1 MKKITL
7 FVFLLAMSIG
17 YAQQSLVQ
25 DFETGSEGLGEP
37 FGGAAAEIVA
47 DPETAGTRGQ
57 VAKLTSSATGE
68 VWQGLN
74 VNITSNV
81 ELTSDKTMKID
92 IYSLAP
98 VTIAPRVQ
106 GGLDGAPVSTAVVSH
121 TGSGWETL
129 TITFNTGSNGDAT
142 AEGVYEQFV
151 IYYLWDNGFLSP
163 AVERVIYA
171 DNITGIIEKQ
181 LVQDFETGSEGLGEP
196 FGGAAAEIVA
206 DPETA
211 GTRGQVAKLT
221 SSATGE
227 VWQGL
232 NVNITSNVELTSDKT
247 MKIDIYSLA
256 PVTIAPRVQ
265 GGLDGAPVSTAVV
278 SHTGSGWETLTIT
291 FNTGSNGDAT
301 AEGVYE
307 QFVIYYLW
315 DNGFLSPAV
324 ERVIYADN
332 IKGIRVTPPV
342 APPVPA
348 PTDAPTTPPSFAAQ
362 NVISL
367 YSEAYTASTSISN
380 ADWDDSSMEE
390 VTIAGN
396 KVLKVTGANFLGLI
410 LNDYLDVTDMTH
422 LHMDYWIGIDHKEG
436 MVLNPKLSNHALQDG
451 ETSALDISNPI
462 TGQSEVKNWQSKDFA
477 LNGDRA
483 SIKEFLITQ
492 AGFANVYYIDNIYM
506 YVEGTASVD
515 NNKLLGFSM
524 FPNPA
529 SNRLNISAKET
540 IKNADVFNVLGK
552 KVMSVNVNDT
562 KASIDISTLTSGIYL
577 VKYNVNNKVGTAKF
591 IKE

>member
-17 YAQQSLVQ
+17 YAQQS
-25 DFETGSEGLGEP
+25 
-37 FGGAAAEIVA
+37 
-47 DPETAGTRGQ
+47 
-57 VAKLTSSATGE
+57 
-68 VWQGLN
+68 
-74 VNITSNV
+74 
-81 ELTSDKTMKID
+81 
-92 IYSLAP
+92 
-98 VTIAPRVQ
+98 
-106 GGLDGAPVSTAVVSH
+106 
-121 TGSGWETL
+121 
-129 TITFNTGSNGDAT
+129 
-142 AEGVYEQFV
+142 
-151 IYYLWDNGFLSP
+151 
-163 AVERVIYA
+163 
-171 DNITGIIEKQ
+171 